1 MATKKRT
8 KKTIENELQ
17 AYIGLRFFAQEV
29 EEYKESSQLAGIME
43 DADKRIAELIAEKY
57 AVTEKTK
64 KAEAKKEAP
73 AKKVAA
79 KQEPLKKAVAKK
91 ETVKKAQAKKT
102 AAKKET
108 VKRTAAKKV
117 AAKKK

>member
-8 KKTIENELQ
+8 KETIEYELQ
-17 AYIGLRFFAQEV
+17 AYIGLRYFAQEV
-29 EEYKESSQLAGIME
+29 EEYKESSQLSGIME

-64 KAEAKKEAP
+64 KETP
-73 AKKVAA
+73 AKKVA
-79 KQEPLKKAVAKK
+79 AKK

-102 AAKKET
+102 VAKKET
-108 VKRTAAKKV
+108 VKRTTAKKV